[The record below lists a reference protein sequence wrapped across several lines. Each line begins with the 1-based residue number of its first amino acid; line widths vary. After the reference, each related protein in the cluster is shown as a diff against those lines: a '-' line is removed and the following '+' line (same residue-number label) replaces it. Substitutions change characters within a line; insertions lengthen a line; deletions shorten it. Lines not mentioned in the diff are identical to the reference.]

1 MGAGKSS
8 RSGTGGSSSSNRIGG
23 NPSMANEV
31 SISHIL
37 GTSWSGD
44 LDLDTGGGSSG
55 NNFAGSSVR
64 GPGAGSLENVT
75 LVTYARYVLK
85 QICTQ
90 PWVHQRCLQVISYH
104 FDLFAVLS
112 LNLKDRT
119 VEFRCNDSF
128 RF

>member
-1 MGAGKSS
+1 MGAGKGA

-44 LDLDTGGGSSG
+44 LDLDTGGGGSS

-90 PWVHQRCLQVISYH
+90 PWVHQRCLQVSYRRTI
-104 FDLFAVLS
+104 FYSPPSVIFFFFSLFKNRLI
-112 LNLKDRT
+112 
-119 VEFRCNDSF
+119 
-128 RF
+128 